1 MRSRFTPRLGAVV
14 ALTLVTVLT
23 AAACAPDAP
32 RPTTSTTPT
41 SSTIPGNQ
49 PPVAVAANTPDPLG
63 YFGLPVSFSSA
74 GSTDDGGI
82 VGYSWDF
89 GDGTA
94 PSTSPNPTH
103 TYTQPG
109 SYTATLTVTDG
120 SALTGSAT
128 TTVTQATPAAEVE
141 VVPNPVTIVG
151 ATGTANVRVWWKN
164 QAPST
169 LIFVDVCRKS
179 IADPTFKVALDC
191 SQLTGLTPNGTASG
205 AGTTSLGVFRG
216 PDPAEEPWGCFA
228 ASDVAPPG
236 VQKNT
241 TCYVRVTNNVVSNK
255 DSSREAA
262 FTITAG

>member
-1 MRSRFTPRLGAVV
+1 M
-14 ALTLVTVLT
+14 
-23 AAACAPDAP
+23 
-32 RPTTSTTPT
+32 
-41 SSTIPGNQ
+41 
-49 PPVAVAANTPDPLG
+49 AANTPDPLG